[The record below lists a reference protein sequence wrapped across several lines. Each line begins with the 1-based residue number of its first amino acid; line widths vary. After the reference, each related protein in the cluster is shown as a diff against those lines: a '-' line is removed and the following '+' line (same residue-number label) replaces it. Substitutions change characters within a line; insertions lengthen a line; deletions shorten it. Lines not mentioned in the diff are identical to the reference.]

1 MSNIDRFNIRVYGIL
16 INPNDELLL
25 IHERMGDFEFTKF
38 PGGGMEFG
46 EGTRDCLKREFM
58 EEAQLEVQIG
68 EHIYTT
74 DFYQQS
80 AFKKTDHL
88 MSIYYKVVPK
98 EFPIQINL
106 EEFEVIEH
114 GKPEYLRF
122 FWVKRSELKPEMLTF
137 PIDKKVCEMIS

>member
-1 MSNIDRFNIRVYGIL
+1 MSSIDRFNIRVYGIL
-16 INPNDELLL
+16 INPNDEVLL

-46 EGTRDCLKREFM
+46 EGTRDCLTREFM
-58 EEAQLEVQIG
+58 EEAQLEVEIG

-74 DFYQQS
+74 DFFQQS
-80 AFKKTDHL
+80 AFRKTDQL
-88 MSIYYKVVPK
+88 ISIYYKVMPK
-98 EFPIQINL
+98 DFPIQINL

-122 FWVKRSELKPEMLTF
+122 FWVKRRDLKPEMLTF
-137 PIDKKVCEMIS
+137 PIDKKVCEMIN

>member
-16 INPNDELLL
+16 INPNDEVLL

-58 EEAQLEVQIG
+58 EEAQLDLEIV

-80 AFKKTDHL
+80 AFRKTDQL
-88 MSIYYKVVPK
+88 ISIYYKVKPK
-98 EFPIQINL
+98 DFPIQINL
-106 EEFEVIEH
+106 AEFEVIEH

-122 FWVKRSELKPEMLTF
+122 FWVKRSDLKPEMLTF

>member
-1 MSNIDRFNIRVYGIL
+1 MSNVDRFNIRVYGIL
-16 INPNDELLL
+16 INPNDEVLL
-25 IHERMGDFEFTKF
+25 IHERMGDFDFTKF

-58 EEAQLEVQIG
+58 EEAQLDIEIG

-80 AFKKTDHL
+80 AFRKTDQL
-88 MSIYYKVVPK
+88 ISIYYNVVPR
-98 EFPIQINL
+98 EIPIHINL
-106 EEFEVIEH
+106 DEFEVIEH

-137 PIDKKVCEMIS
+137 PIDKKVCKMIS

>member
-1 MSNIDRFNIRVYGIL
+1 MTNIDRFNIRVYGII
-16 INPNDELLL
+16 INPYDEVFF
-25 IHERMGDFEFTKF
+25 IHEPIGDFEFTKF

-58 EEAQLEVQIG
+58 EEAQLEVEIG

-80 AFKKTDHL
+80 AFRNTDQL
-88 MSIYYKVVPK
+88 IFIYYKVVPK

-122 FWVKRSELKPEMLTF
+122 FWVRRRDLKPEMLTF
-137 PIDKKVCEMIS
+137 PIDKKVCEMIT